1 MNIEPEFTKEQLE
14 YIQKTLN
21 EELGKIKNEIDKNY
35 IPRIMVEGML
45 EGMLEVT
52 KEMKSKCDTKFRE
65 LFVDGAIWALQEVLK
80 ED

>member
-1 MNIEPEFTKEQLE
+1 MNIEGTGFTKEQLE

-45 EGMLEVT
+45 EVT

-65 LFVDGAIWALQEVLK
+65 LFVDGAMWAIQEVLK
-80 ED
+80 KED